1 MTIFEE
7 LKSRIIKK
15 ADTDLRFDKISLT
28 TMACFQEMCNILDEK
43 LLKLETGTE
52 TNNTR
57 LSDGKAYL
65 AFELS
70 MPSNNSWNSK
80 WTGEDKKYIIT
91 RQIDDPEA
99 AVIYNH
105 APYWHDFQNN
115 WIAQV
120 DITRIT
126 NLEAEQLEELSDGF
140 CGYDWMIDSIIK
152 HGRIKPS
159 K

>member
-7 LKSRIIKK
+7 LTNRVAEKRHSNFH
-15 ADTDLRFDKISLT
+15 LDKLDWATSFCI
-28 TMACFQEMCNILDEK
+28 QELCNIIDEK
-43 LLKLETGTE
+43 LAGLA
-52 TNNTR
+52 NNNNHN
-57 LSDGKAYL
+57 LSDGKVYL

-126 NLEAEQLEELSDGF
+126 NF
-140 CGYDWMIDSIIK
+140 
-152 HGRIKPS
+152 
-159 K
+159 